1 MQLNLDELSPSQKKL
16 IINRLYDKFKDRD
29 IGLKN
34 VALFI
39 ELYRRKR
46 YESGVIKI
54 LEGDE
59 ILKGKIYGV
68 SREVIDKNKENTHIV
83 LGEKQIK
90 EVPAVIKDNFEVE
103 YEETSEKE
111 SFNLSENN
119 LSEEEKE
126 DLEIA
131 RKNRAKLNSL
141 RGSLIDNKEYLES
154 DSSIIFDDNIIQEES
169 EFTLRE
175 INNQLPKENLLDKYN
190 FGYINL
196 LDDNDGTKRDSIG
209 KRII

>member
-1 MQLNLDELSPSQKKL
+1 MQLNLDELSSSQRKL
-16 IINRLYDKFKDRD
+16 IIDRLYDKFKDRD
-29 IGLKN
+29 IGLRN

-68 SREVIDKNKENTHIV
+68 SREVIDKNKEKTHIV
-83 LGEKQIK
+83 LKERETK

-111 SFNLSENN
+111 NLNLSENN